1 MDLDKIYNECANALD
16 ADTIIQCAKRNNET
30 PIGFLLT
37 YLKDM
42 YFLPKYY
49 GWEVTERLLKHF
61 NIQYNGKDF
70 IVIS

>member
-1 MDLDKIYNECANALD
+1 MDLDRIYNECANALD
-16 ADTIIQCAKRNNET
+16 ANTIIQCAKRNSET

-49 GWEVTERLLKHF
+49 GWEVAERLLKHF
-61 NIQYNGKDF
+61 NIQ
-70 IVIS
+70 

>member
-1 MDLDKIYNECANALD
+1 MDLGKIYNECANALD

-49 GWEVTERLLKHF
+49 GWGIVEELLKHF
-61 NIQYNGKDF
+61 DIE
-70 IVIS
+70 